1 MLSTLWKT
9 FKWMTFILLLLVVAA
24 GGAAVYFWKHSDEL
38 LRTKML
44 AAIHEFAPGAKAE
57 VRRVRVDL
65 LGHVHLDDFSLTLPG
80 ERTPFLVL
88 PTMEV
93 DLDRDAF
100 IQRQEVIV
108 RSVELIKPRI
118 AVAREADGSWNWQKL
133 PKFPE
138 GSKGSLPECRIED
151 AVVVVKLAQAET
163 VGTLSLSDVDLTLK
177 PESKRSFELV
187 GKIDV
192 ERIGQLKVAGKV
204 NVDTQTGAIKG
215 SLNGLRVGRELLD
228 YVSTFEPRAAQTV
241 AQIESRLREDFLK
254 EPDLKNG
261 SPFSI
266 QGLARQDRMRRG
278 AKVATNGTT
287 PIIMPTV
294 TVASATTPASKGV
307 SHGILA
313 EAIGAEASV
322 LGLLADL
329 NLTFE
334 IARLQPGSTPDV
346 KLVCDV
352 VQGEITNTALA
363 FPLQELT
370 GQIELSPDKVTIRK
384 LTAVNGPTEV
394 DIRGEVA
401 RGENGPVGRV
411 GLKMSNIACDQ
422 RLRDR
427 LSVGFGKIYDAH
439 HPRGFL
445 DMQAIVATNAE
456 GQWKPESFT
465 VSANKC
471 SVTHDVFPYPIED
484 AIGSIKQV
492 GQGDLMIDMRGYAGR
507 QPISLKGRVSNPGPS
522 AWIVFDIDVANLP
535 IDEKFIN
542 ACPASLQ
549 NTVKAMNLKGL
560 VDGHW
565 HLEKPPGEGQPFK
578 PDLEGFLHDGSMV
591 YGVFPYRVDALGGK
605 LDFDG
610 TTWTFTDLKGVHGGA
625 QLTANGAYTKP
636 KGEKGD
642 LQLTVVTQDAAMDSS
657 LFEAVPQSLKN
668 TWREFQMGGT
678 IKKVVTEV
686 HWPEGQAVVIS
697 LPEIEITKGRCLIN
711 RFPYEITDIE
721 ASYSYVPKALLP
733 RQSAAANVV
742 QSVLKVKSFEGRH
755 DGSLL
760 VVNPNGGLVTMFEN
774 GDWKVRLDQFRA
786 RELKPNND
794 LKRAVTTGLKSVLAT
809 FDPDRG
815 LDVKGLLELWGTSD
829 PRYPMTAAWSIDTE
843 LSGSTVSA
851 GLTFDDVHGHIRSR
865 GKWDG
870 TNAEV
875 DGSIDLA
882 SLKVFEKYELNEI
895 RGPFNLRNGELVFG
909 SRVAVSG
916 LTPDQV
922 IDPLDQISAKFVQG
936 MLTLNSVV
944 NVEKQ
949 GDYHVRVNLSHGK
962 LETFAARYL
971 KDPAQLRGTMHGWLN
986 LTGQGADIESLAGTG
1001 QLQISP
1007 AALYQLPVVLRV
1019 LEVLLPQA
1027 AKTSAFNYA
1036 LCNFRMERG
1045 TFLFDAIDLVGE
1057 QFQLRGQG
1065 TASFEGDL
1073 NLRFY
1078 SMLPYSMLPTNRSK
1092 IWVPIITDVGN
1103 LVRQVTQEA
1112 TKGWVVVEVTG
1123 KTDAPET
1130 NIVPAAKFDSAIK
1143 GILNSLRPLP
1153 LDPQPLRVGPPQNR
1167 GAAMGSG
1174 DPRRAATGSQLR

>member
-1 MLSTLWKT
+1 MLSTFWKT
-9 FKWMTFILLLLVVAA
+9 LKWMVLILLVLVGAA
-24 GGAAVYFWKHSDEL
+24 GGAAVYFWNHSDEL

-44 AAIHEFAPGAKAE
+44 AAIQEFAPDSKAD

-65 LGHVHLDDFSLTLPG
+65 LGRVHLDDFSWTLPG
-80 ERTPFLVL
+80 ETTPFLIL
-88 PTMEV
+88 PSTEI
-93 DLDRDAF
+93 DIDRDAF
-100 IQRQEVIV
+100 IERQEVII
-108 RSVELIKPRI
+108 RSVELLKPR
-118 AVAREADGSWNWQKL
+118 VALSREADGSWNWQKL

-138 GSKGSLPECRIED
+138 GSKGALPECRIQD
-151 AVVVVKLAQAET
+151 AVVVLKLAQAET
-163 VGTLSLSDVDLTLK
+163 ATVGTLALSDVDLTLK
-177 PESKRSFELV
+177 PDSKRSFELA
-187 GKIDV
+187 GKVDV

-204 NVDTQTGAIKG
+204 NIDTQTGAVKG
-215 SLNGLRVGRELLD
+215 SLNGLHVGRELLD
-228 YVSTFEPRAAQTV
+228 YVATFEPRAAQTV
-241 AQIESRLREDFLK
+241 AQLESKLREEFLK
-254 EPDLKNG
+254 EPDPKNG

-266 QGLARQDRMRRG
+266 QGLARQDRARRG
-278 AKVATNGTT
+278 AKVATNVTT
-287 PIIMPTV
+287 PIVVPAAAI
-294 TVASATTPASKGV
+294 ASATTPPPKAI

-313 EAIGAEASV
+313 EAIGVEASV

-329 NLTFE
+329 NLSFE
-334 IARLQPGSTPDV
+334 IARLQPGSTPEV
-346 KLVCDV
+346 TLVCDV

-370 GQIELSPDKVTIRK
+370 GQIEITPDKVTIRK
-384 LTAVNGPTEV
+384 LTASNGPTEV
-394 DIRGEVA
+394 EIRGEVS
-401 RGENGPVGRV
+401 RGANGPVGRV
-411 GLKMSNIACDQ
+411 GMKMSNIACDQ

-427 LSVGFGKIYDAH
+427 LSFSFGKIYDAH

-445 DMQAIVATNAE
+445 DMQAIVSTNAE

-492 GQGDLMIDMRGYAGR
+492 GQGDLIIDMRGYAGR
-507 QPISLKGRVSNPGPS
+507 QPISLKGRVRDPGPA
-522 AWIVFDIDVANLP
+522 AWITFDIDVANLP
-535 IDEKFIN
+535 IDEKFLN
-542 ACPASLQ
+542 ACPPSLQ
-549 NTVKAMNLKGL
+549 KTVAAMNLKGL

-578 PDLEGFLHDGSMV
+578 PDLEGFLHDGSMI
-591 YGVFPYRVDALGGK
+591 YDVFRYRVDALGGK
-605 LDFDG
+605 LGFDG

-625 QLTANGAYTKP
+625 QLVANGAYTKP
-636 KGEKGD
+636 KGESGD
-642 LQLTVVTQDAAMDSS
+642 LRLTVVTQDAAMDSS

-668 TWREFQMGGT
+668 TWKEFQLRGT

-686 HWPEGQAVVIS
+686 HWPEGQPVVIS
-697 LPEIEITKGRCLIN
+697 LPQIEITRGRCLIS

-721 ASYSYVPKALLP
+721 ASYSYIPKALLP
-733 RQSAAANVV
+733 RQAAGSSNVL
-742 QSVLKVKSFEGRH
+742 SVLKIKSFEGRH

-774 GDWKVRLDQFRA
+774 GDWKVRLDNFSA
-786 RELKPNND
+786 RDLKPNND

-815 LDVKGLLELWGTSD
+815 LDVNGLLELWGTSD
-829 PRYPMTAAWSIDTE
+829 PRFPMTAAWSIDTE

-851 GLTFDDVHGHIRSR
+851 GLTFDDVHGHILSR

-870 TNAEV
+870 ANAEV

-895 RGPFNLRNGELVFG
+895 RGPFQLRDGELVFG
-909 SRVAVSG
+909 SRTAVNG
-916 LTPDQV
+916 LSPDQV

-936 MLTLNSVV
+936 LLTLNSVV
-944 NVEKQ
+944 SVEKQ
-949 GDYHVRVNLSHGK
+949 SDYHVRVNLSHGK
-962 LETFAARYL
+962 LETFAARYM
-971 KDPAQLRGTMHGWLN
+971 KEPAQLRGTMHGWLN
-986 LTGQGADIESLAGTG
+986 LMGQGADIDSLAGTG

-1019 LEVLLPQA
+1019 LDVLLPQA

-1036 LCNFRMERG
+1036 LCNFRMQRSS
-1045 TFLFDAIDLVGE
+1045 FLFDAIDLVGD

-1065 TASFEGDL
+1065 TASFDGDL

-1078 SMLPYSMLPTNRSK
+1078 SMLPYSMVPKGQSK
-1092 IWVPIITDVGN
+1092 FWMPIVSDVGN
-1103 LVRQVTQEA
+1103 LVRLVTQEA

-1123 KTDAPET
+1123 KTDDPET
-1130 NIVPAAKFDSAIK
+1130 NIVPAAKFDDAIK

-1153 LDPQPLRVGPPQNR
+1153 LAPQPLRAGPPL
-1167 GAAMGSG
+1167 S
-1174 DPRRAATGSQLR
+1174 RAPTGSQLR